1 MKLSAIDSN
10 DNLKDPMTMDGTN
23 LFGFQGNAARGT
35 DAENKNASAKQ
46 SKPKAETKVKLENE
60 RSAQASEIVS
70 AYGSDP
76 KAK

>member
-23 LFGFQGNAARGT
+23 LFGFQGNTARVT
-35 DAENKNASAKQ
+35 DAESKNASVKQ
-46 SKPKAETKVKLENE
+46 SKPKTETKVKLESE
-60 RSAQASEIVS
+60 RSSQASEVVS